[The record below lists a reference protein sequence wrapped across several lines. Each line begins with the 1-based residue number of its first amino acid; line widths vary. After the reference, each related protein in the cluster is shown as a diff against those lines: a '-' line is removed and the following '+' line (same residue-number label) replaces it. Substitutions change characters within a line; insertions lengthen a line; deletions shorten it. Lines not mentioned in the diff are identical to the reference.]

1 MLGTIGA
8 ENIKHVQKQK
18 LFSHIRKLE
27 ADYVLIDLGAG
38 AHFNTVDT
46 LLLADRIIIVITPEI
61 VSIENMYNFLRNL
74 FFRRLAVVFGGH
86 GYRELVVTTWKARH
100 ELGIGNFRQMLE
112 HMRMVAPE
120 LSPVID
126 HEIENF
132 TVNIVLN
139 QARTKQD
146 IMVGNS
152 VKSVCRKFFGINAL
166 YTGYVEYDEIVS
178 RSVNQRKPYMTT
190 YPSSKCAREIE
201 RLTGNLMKGRQVKL
215 II

>member
-1 MLGTIGA
+1 MAIGL
-8 ENIKHVQKQK
+8 EN
-18 LFSHIRKLE
+18 
-27 ADYVLIDLGAG
+27 G
-38 AHFNTVDT
+38 
-46 LLLADRIIIVITPEI
+46 
-61 VSIENMYNFLRNL
+61 
-74 FFRRLAVVFGGH
+74 
-86 GYRELVVTTWKARH
+86 VTTWKARH

-112 HMRMVAPE
+112 HMRIVAPE